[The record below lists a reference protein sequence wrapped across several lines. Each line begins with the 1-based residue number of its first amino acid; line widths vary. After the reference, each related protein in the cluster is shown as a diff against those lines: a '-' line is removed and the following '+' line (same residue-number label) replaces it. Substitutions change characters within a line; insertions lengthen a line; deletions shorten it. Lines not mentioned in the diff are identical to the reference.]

1 MEPIVYLYQDHLQD
15 FWNSGQVQC
24 LGAAFE
30 WKGESVYHVYI
41 KYPQVAPTGYSMP
54 CVFRVVDA
62 GEYDNARD
70 IALSAYGSMPEEAK
84 RVPVVVV
91 CVCIEEG
98 NKVKSRSFIIDKDE
112 SVEAVV
118 KYVPRKSELYTRSKG
133 LLEVGALESKKVLII
148 GLGSGGAPIAVEL
161 AKAGVGHFILIDFD
175 RIELHNIAR
184 HICGVNELGRLK
196 VNAVKDAILLKNP
209 YAQVETYDIDINKHL
224 DTLEKCIAESDLTIV
239 ATDEYASRYNI
250 NAKLVKLDKVGL
262 FGRAVTRAEGGDILR
277 VRPGGPCYACLTG
290 NPIYHQNDEITDVR
304 RARELG
310 IIPAYVSEEDANAMV
325 QVGLSTDIEPINNM
339 MVKLALNE
347 LSRGIECGISSLLEE
362 LTYDYYIWANRRD
375 FQFANWAPFNNNPKR
390 HLTILRWYGVK
401 LKKDAECLECRK

>member
-1 MEPIVYLYQDHLQD
+1 MEPIVYIYQDHLQD
-15 FWNSGQVQC
+15 FWNSGQSQC
-24 LGAAFE
+24 FGAAFE
-30 WKGESVYHVYI
+30 WKGEQVYHVYI

-54 CVFRVVDA
+54 CLFRVVDTDDYGKA
-62 GEYDNARD
+62 EDV
-70 IALSAYGSMPEEAK
+70 ALSVYASMPEEAK
-84 RVPVVVV
+84 RVPVVI
-91 CVCIEEG
+91 VCIHVEDT
-98 NKVKSRSFIIDKDE
+98 KVSSRAFIVDDGRII
-112 SVEAVV
+112 EAVV

-133 LLEVGALESKKVLII
+133 LLEVGALESKKVLIV

-161 AKAGVGHFILIDFD
+161 AKAGVGHFILMDFD

-209 YAQVETYDIDINKHL
+209 YAQVETYDIDMNKQL
-224 DTLEKCIAESDLTIV
+224 DILEKCVAESDLTIV

-250 NAKLVKLDKVGL
+250 NARLVKLGKVGL

-304 RARELG
+304 WARELG
-310 IIPAYVSEEDANAMV
+310 VIPAYVSDEDAHAMV
-325 QVGLSTDIEPINNM
+325 QVGLSTDIAPINNM

-347 LSRGIECGISSLLEE
+347 LSRGIECGISSLIEE

-375 FQFANWAPFNNNPKR
+375 FQFANWAPFNRNPNR

-401 LKKDAECLECRK
+401 LKKDSECLECR